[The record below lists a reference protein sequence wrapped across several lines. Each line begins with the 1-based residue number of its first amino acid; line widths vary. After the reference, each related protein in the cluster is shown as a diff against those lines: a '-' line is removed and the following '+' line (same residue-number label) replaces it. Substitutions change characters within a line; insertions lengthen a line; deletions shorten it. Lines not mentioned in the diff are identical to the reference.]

1 MQRTENELI
10 HMFRQVRKCG
20 INNKKEI
27 STYADV
33 MHDFEEFDHLLVRIE
48 ALLLHIDRINAM
60 ATIDP
65 LELGE
70 QMVEKAIMISSAIC
84 VWAINAEEREVQSR
98 VNQLRSDLFRT
109 QDSGISVTSADI
121 LTEAQ
126 ALGKPLITYGVT
138 KLELKQLAIYV
149 EAYRA
154 CIDKPD
160 SIGNMGDMLKAAADW
175 LVLHLDQSIRD
186 VADQAPELYKQ
197 FRLVRIKFRLGG
209 TNAA

>member
-10 HMFRQVRKCG
+10 HMFRQVRDCG
-20 INNKKEI
+20 IKHKAEI
-27 STYADV
+27 SQHIDL

-70 QMVEKAIMISSAIC
+70 QMVEKAIMLSSAIC
-84 VWAINAEEREVQSR
+84 VWAINADEREIQNR
-98 VNQLRSDLFRT
+98 VNQLRSDLFKT
-109 QDSGISVTSADI
+109 QDDSIAFTSAEI

-126 ALGKPLITYGVT
+126 ALGKPLIDYGIS
-138 KLELKQLAIYV
+138 KLDFKQLAIYV

-175 LVLHLDQSIRD
+175 LEEHLDQSVRD
-186 VADQAPELYKQ
+186 VAEGEPELYKQ
-197 FRLVRIKFRLGG
+197 FRLVRTKFGMSG
-209 TNAA
+209 THAA